1 MGEGLL
7 FTVEPGA
14 FRGTLVD
21 VDEVEGEEAEEEED
35 GDDLHHW
42 ISFELM

>member
-1 MGEGLL
+1 MGEWLL
-7 FTVEPGA
+7 FAVEPGA

-21 VDEVEGEEAEEEED
+21 VDEVEGEEAEEEDE
-35 GDDLHHW
+35 DDLYHW